1 MPPRHGPKPI
11 SGIAPGSTRYQRDT
25 LLFELYRRFGACCRI
40 RTCALALRKPRSTI
54 KLSRPSQIPES
65 NRDSLLT
72 GEASYPL
79 DQSGIFGPDFIGS
92 GPVQGK
98 GAGRSDAPRYP
109 IWGFDRIYSFRSER
123 RKGLNT
129 RPSYKKVCR
138 KD

>member
-40 RTCALALRKPRSTI
+40 RTRALALRKPRSTI

-79 DQSGIFGPDFIGS
+79 DQSGIFGSDFIGS
-92 GPVQGK
+92 GP
-98 GAGRSDAPRYP
+98 GRTR
-109 IWGFDRIYSFRSER
+109 G
-123 RKGLNT
+123 GLT
-129 RPSYKKVCR
+129 RPATLYGASITFIAFGR
-138 KD
+138 KDGKA